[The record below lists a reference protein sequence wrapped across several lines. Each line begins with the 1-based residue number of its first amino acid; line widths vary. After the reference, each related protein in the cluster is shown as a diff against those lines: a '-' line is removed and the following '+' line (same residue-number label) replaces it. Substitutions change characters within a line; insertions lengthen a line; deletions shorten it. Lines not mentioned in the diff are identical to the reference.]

1 MTARA
6 VVAVVA
12 LLGAAVMLGAGY
24 AAGGQVGLLAVVAL
38 GAAAALLTTRLR
50 IPLSPREPRPPR
62 PEQPAGGE
70 FTAYRR
76 IQSSLALAQSSQR
89 LFDYT
94 ARPLLQRLLA
104 ALLADR
110 RRLDLTRDDRAA
122 REAVGDELWPLIDP
136 ARPASSDSRPPGVSE
151 QTIARIV
158 DRLEDL

>member
-6 VVAVVA
+6 VIAVAA
-12 LLGAAVMLGAGY
+12 LLGAAVMLAAGY
-24 AAGGQVGLLAVVAL
+24 AAGGEVGLLAVVAL
-38 GAAAALLTTRLR
+38 AAVAALLTARLR
-50 IPLSPREPRPPR
+50 IPPPVRRPPPR
-62 PEQPAGGE
+62 QEQRAGGE

-76 IQSSLALAQSSQR
+76 IQSALALGQSSQR

-94 ARPLLQRLLA
+94 TRPLLQRLMA
-104 ALLADR
+104 AMLADR
-110 RRLDLTRDDRAA
+110 RRLDITRDAQAA
-122 REAVGDELWPLIDP
+122 REAVGDDLWPLLDP

>member
-1 MTARA
+1 MTSRA
-6 VVAVVA
+6 VIAVAA
-12 LLGAAVMLGAGY
+12 LLGALVMLAAGY

-38 GAAAALLTTRLR
+38 AAVAGLLTARLR
-50 IPLSPREPRPPR
+50 IPPPVRPPPPR
-62 PEQPAGGE
+62 QEERAGGE

-76 IQSSLALAQSSQR
+76 IQSALALAQTSQR

-110 RRLDLTRDDRAA
+110 RRLDLTRDPQAA
-122 REAVGDELWPLIDP
+122 REAVGDDLWPLIDP
-136 ARPASSDSRPPGVSE
+136 ARPASGDSHPPGVSE

>member
-6 VVAVVA
+6 VIAVVA
-12 LLGAAVMLGAGY
+12 LLGAAVMLAAGY

-38 GAAAALLTTRLR
+38 AAVAGLLTARLR
-50 IPLSPREPRPPR
+50 IPPPARRPPPR
-62 PEQPAGGE
+62 QEQPAGGE

-76 IQSSLALAQSSQR
+76 IESALALGQTSQR
-89 LFDYT
+89 LFDHT

-110 RRLDLTRDDRAA
+110 RRLDLTKNPQAA
-122 REAVGDELWPLIDP
+122 REAVGDDLWPLIDP
-136 ARPASSDSRPPGVSE
+136 ARPASDDSRSPGVSE

>member
-1 MTARA
+1 MNTRA

-12 LLGAAVMLGAGY
+12 LLGAAVMLAAGY

-38 GAAAALLTTRLR
+38 AAVAGLLTARLR
-50 IPLSPREPRPPR
+50 IPPPVRRPPPR
-62 PEQPAGGE
+62 QEQPAGGE

-76 IQSSLALAQSSQR
+76 IESALALGQTSQR

-110 RRLDLTRDDRAA
+110 RRLDLTKNPQAA
-122 REAVGDELWPLIDP
+122 REAVGDDLWPLIDP
-136 ARPASSDSRPPGVSE
+136 ARPASGDSRPPGVSG
-151 QTIARIV
+151 QIIARIV

>member
-1 MTARA
+1 MNTRA
-6 VVAVVA
+6 VIAVAG
-12 LLGAAVMLGAGY
+12 LLGAAVVLAAGY

-38 GAAAALLTTRLR
+38 AAVAGLLTARLR
-50 IPLSPREPRPPR
+50 IPPPVRPPPR
-62 PEQPAGGE
+62 QGQRSGGE

-76 IQSSLALAQSSQR
+76 IQSALALAQTSQR

-94 ARPLLQRLLA
+94 ARPLLQRLLT

-110 RRLDLTRDDRAA
+110 RRLDLTKDPQAA
-122 REAVGDELWPLIDP
+122 REAVGEDLWPLMDP
-136 ARPASSDSRPPGVSE
+136 ARPASGNSRPPGVSE

>member
-6 VVAVVA
+6 VIAVVA
-12 LLGAAVMLGAGY
+12 LLGAAVMLAAGY

-38 GAAAALLTTRLR
+38 AAVAALLTARLR
-50 IPLSPREPRPPR
+50 IPPPAREPRPPR
-62 PEQPAGGE
+62 PERPVGGE

-76 IQSSLALAQSSQR
+76 ILSALALAQTSPR

-110 RRLDLTRDDRAA
+110 RRLDLTRDARAA
-122 REAVGDELWPLIDP
+122 REVVGDDLWPLIDP
-136 ARPASSDSRPPGVSE
+136 ARPASGDSRPPGVSE

>member
-6 VVAVVA
+6 MIAVASV
-12 LLGAAVMLGAGY
+12 LGAAVMLAAGY
-24 AAGGQVGLLAVVAL
+24 AAGGQVGLLAVVTL
-38 GAAAALLTTRLR
+38 AAVAGLLTARLR
-50 IPLSPREPRPPR
+50 IPPAVRRPPPR
-62 PEQPAGGE
+62 QEQSAGGG

-76 IQSSLALAQSSQR
+76 IESALALAQTSQR

-104 ALLADR
+104 ARLADR
-110 RRLDLTRDDRAA
+110 RRLDLTRDPQAA
-122 REAVGDELWPLIDP
+122 REAVGDDLWPLIDP
-136 ARPASSDSRPPGVSE
+136 ARPASGDSRPPGVSK

>member
-6 VVAVVA
+6 VIAVAA
-12 LLGAAVMLGAGY
+12 LLGAAVMLAAGY
-24 AAGGQVGLLAVVAL
+24 AAGGEVGLLAVVAL
-38 GAAAALLTTRLR
+38 AAVAALLTARLR
-50 IPLSPREPRPPR
+50 IPPPVRRPPPR
-62 PEQPAGGE
+62 QEQRAGGE

-76 IQSSLALAQSSQR
+76 IQSALALGQSSQR

-110 RRLDLTRDDRAA
+110 RRLDLTRDTRAA
-122 REAVGDELWPLIDP
+122 REALGDDLWPLLDP
-136 ARPASSDSRPPGVSE
+136 ARPASDDSRPPGVSE

>member
-6 VVAVVA
+6 VIAVAAV
-12 LLGAAVMLGAGY
+12 LGAAVMLGAGY

-38 GAAAALLTTRLR
+38 AAVAGLLTARLR
-50 IPLSPREPRPPR
+50 IPPSPRPPRPPR

-70 FTAYRR
+70 SAAYRR
-76 IQSSLALAQSSQR
+76 IQSALALAQSSQR

-110 RRLDLTRDDRAA
+110 RRLDLTGDARAA
-122 REAVGDELWPLIDP
+122 REAVGDDLWPLLDP
-136 ARPASSDSRPPGVSE
+136 ARPTSDDSRPPGVSE